1 MAAQKKRDE
10 EDEETFREDEELSVL
25 RYNQALLCL
34 QLRQHV
40 QAALILEDL
49 FVNIEPIDDFLAIKI
64 CFLLLELCLI
74 QREPELAVG
83 VLAYLEKPNAFMTVF
98 RTERQKEADARVV
111 GDDAEL
117 LAETAKDVE
126 DGGED
131 TGDPPEPIETP
142 AVIEKVAPVA
152 ATAPAVEETP
162 ER

>member
-34 QLRQHV
+34 QLRQHA
-40 QAALILEDL
+40 QATLILEDL

-64 CFLLLELCLI
+64 CFLLLELCLL

-98 RTERQKEADARVV
+98 RTERQK
-111 GDDAEL
+111 G
-117 LAETAKDVE
+117 
-126 DGGED
+126 
-131 TGDPPEPIETP
+131 IE
-142 AVIEKVAPVA
+142 
-152 ATAPAVEETP
+152 
-162 ER
+162 